1 MSEQSLSA
9 AGTPAARLEAFFER
23 VWRTEM
29 QGLPVVNPAL
39 RVEAVGFTPWE
50 AGWLGVMIAPWFFN
64 LLWWPNDGGG
74 TLGEAGGRV
83 RRQLPVAELEFIV
96 SQEDG
101 LGGFLSCYLTAPATL
116 DDHASARSLAAAV
129 MEVMLEPAEETPPDV
144 VEAASPTTQRPL
156 SRRDLLFGKLGN
168 RDD

>member
-1 MSEQSLSA
+1 MSEQSTA
-9 AGTPAARLEAFFER
+9 VAGTPAARLEAFFER
-23 VWRTEM
+23 IWHTAM

-50 AGWLGVMIAPWFFN
+50 DGWLGVMITPWFFN
-64 LLWWPNDGGG
+64 LLWWPNDGGR
-74 TLGEAGGRV
+74 TLGAAGERV

-116 DDHASARSLAAAV
+116 EDHASARSLAVAV
-129 MEVMLEPAEETPPDV
+129 MEVVLAPPEQTPPDV
-144 VEAASPTTQRPL
+144 AETARPGIQRPL
-156 SRRDLLFGKLGN
+156 SRRDLLLGRLGN
-168 RDD
+168 GDD